1 VKAIIH
7 ICQEGSG
14 IYTRNRVSMY
24 GCGNNEQQA
33 RVRAQDHVSGGV
45 NWSEEELRKSFKAAA
60 VKAADAAA
68 KAADAAAKAAAHN
81 ALVLAAY
88 EAASAAYIRAAADYN
103 HISEHGYLA
112 VLRKI

>member
-68 KAADAAAKAAAHN
+68 KAAAHN